1 MASDVKKSDDVEC
14 TCVPKKEPLIHV
26 HCATHTYADGTTG
39 IHNICLAVYP
49 NEILAICGPNGSGK
63 STLLEHLVGL
73 MFPEE
78 GGITI
83 MGKEITEKTAEFA
96 RETVGIVFQDA
107 ENQLFA
113 PTVLEDVMFGLLN
126 KGLKVDEAKKRAIE
140 ALKVVGMEKQANK
153 APHYLSG
160 GQKRLVAIAGTI
172 AMKQKVILV
181 DEPTSDLDPYNAAKI
196 EQLLR
201 KLRESGISVVIALH
215 DIDLASR
222 LADRIVV
229 LKNSMILAEGMPK
242 EIFYNEAILKAANL
256 EQPHVVRT
264 YLKLKAKGKAKDGLA
279 PLTEEELWGALV

>member
-1 MASDVKKSDDVEC
+1 MASSAKHKDDVEC
-14 TCVPKKEPLIHV
+14 SCVPKREPLIHV
-26 HCATHTYADGTTG
+26 HCASHTYADGTRG

-49 NEILAICGPNGSGK
+49 DEILAICGPNGSGK

-96 RETVGIVFQDA
+96 REHVGIVFQDA

-126 KGLKVDEAKKRAIE
+126 KGLKTEEAKRRALE
-140 ALKVVGMEKQANK
+140 ALKVVGMEGQGGK

-160 GQKRLVAIAGTI
+160 GQKRLAAIAGTL
-172 AMKQKVILV
+172 AMGQRVLLV
-181 DEPTSDLDPYNAAKI
+181 DEPTSDLDPVNSKRI
-196 EQLLR
+196 EELLK
-201 KLRESGISVVIALH
+201 KLKGKGITVVIAVH
-215 DIDLASR
+215 DMDLAAR
-222 LADRIVV
+222 IADRIII
-229 LKNSMILAEGMPK
+229 LKSSIILAEGTPK
-242 EIFYNEAILKAANL
+242 EIFYNESLLRTASL
-256 EQPHVVRT
+256 EQPQVVRT
-264 YLKLKAKGKAKDGLA
+264 YLKLKSTGKAKDGLA